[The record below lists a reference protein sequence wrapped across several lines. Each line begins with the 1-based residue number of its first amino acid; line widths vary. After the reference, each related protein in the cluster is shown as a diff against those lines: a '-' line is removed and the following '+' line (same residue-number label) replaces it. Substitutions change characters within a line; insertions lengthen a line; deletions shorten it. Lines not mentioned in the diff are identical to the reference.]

1 MAERDKSKQRIVL
14 EVLKLIL
21 IGMSFV
27 GLAILILIS
36 IK

>member
-1 MAERDKSKQRIVL
+1 MAEKDKSKKVILL

-21 IGMSFV
+21 MGVSFV
-27 GLAILILIS
+27 GLAILILIN